1 MNENEE
7 YEIQGYQ
14 ELYED
19 IDDFKEYDNALV
31 ESEKVYKESLPK
43 VVLDYVKSA
52 EEVSH
57 YNAIP
62 ASISYFTILGNICK
76 DFVHIPNGRNHE
88 DVRVHFCWVQTSG
101 TGKSTL
107 WNFVEGVS
115 DSIFD
120 KINEEGT
127 HPPFIDPDT
136 KRGEKDLVKII
147 LTGCL

>member
-14 ELYED
+14 KLYED

-62 ASISYFTILGNICK
+62 A
-76 DFVHIPNGRNHE
+76 V
-88 DVRVHFCWVQTSG
+88 
-101 TGKSTL
+101 
-107 WNFVEGVS
+107 
-115 DSIFD
+115 
-120 KINEEGT
+120 
-127 HPPFIDPDT
+127 
-136 KRGEKDLVKII
+136 
-147 LTGCL
+147 